1 MPKQPIES
9 TPLTDKFVD
18 HVRAAFPNQRIDV
31 RFSYN
36 GSGDDGWFDDYSV
49 DFIVKLPNGNDCTD
63 IGISGWY
70 SDSVLNR
77 SIKDL
82 PLVTIERCQ
91 VVGEI
96 AKRHNINDI
105 YSELG
110 KILERKFPGW
120 EINDGASGCFIY
132 RSDGTRM
139 HEHSTNIMETLDEEE
154 PF

>member
-1 MPKQPIES
+1 MPNRQTKQ
-9 TPLTDKFVD
+9 TPLADKFVN
-18 HVRAAFPNQRIDV
+18 HIRAAFPNQRLDI
-31 RFSYN
+31 RFIYN

-49 DFIVKLPNGNDCTD
+49 DFLVKLPNGNDCTD
-63 IGISGWY
+63 IGINGWY
-70 SDSVLNR
+70 SDSVLKG

-82 PLVTIERCQ
+82 PLATVERCQ
-91 VVGEI
+91 VINEI
-96 AKRHNINDI
+96 ASRHNLDDI
-105 YSELG
+105 YRELG
-110 KILERKFPGW
+110 NILEDRFPGW